1 MTERLHVTA
10 RTALHRKANR
20 GSHDRAVI
28 HAIVDEALVCHVA
41 FAAPTPVVIPTTH
54 VRVDEQLYIHG
65 ANANHMLG
73 SIAELDASIAITLL
87 DGLVLARTA
96 FHHSV
101 NYRSVVVF
109 GRGRRV
115 TENAEKRRALAA
127 LLEKLVPGRSE
138 ACRAP
143 NDVELASTLVIAF
156 PLAEASAKIRT
167 GPPLPDDGEDA
178 QLPYWHGV
186 IPLATTRGE
195 PEPG

>member
-1 MTERLHVTA
+1 MTERLHVTD
-10 RTALHRKANR
+10 RTVLHRRANR

-54 VRVDEQLYIHG
+54 VRIGEQLYIHG
-65 ANANHMLG
+65 AVANHMLA
-73 SIAELDASIAITLL
+73 SIAERDAAIAITLL

-109 GRGRRV
+109 GRGRPV
-115 TENAEKRRALAA
+115 TDTVEKRRALAA
-127 LLEKLVPGRSE
+127 LLDKLVAGRSE

-143 NDVELASTLVIAF
+143 NDAELAATLVIAF
-156 PLAEASAKIRT
+156 PLAEASAKIRK
-167 GPPLPDDGEDA
+167 GPPVPDDGDDA
-178 QLPYWHGV
+178 RLPFWSGV
-186 IPLATTRGE
+186 VPLVTTRGE